1 MNDILKQNEIWLKNV
16 EGYWKKDLE
25 SVQDNQ
31 NEITDRFYKSLEFGT
46 GGLRGIIGS
55 GTNRMNIYTVKKA
68 SLGLAQY
75 IVANNQNPS
84 IAISYDSRNFSYEFA
99 HAAAEV
105 FAFSGIKVYIFS
117 TLNPT
122 PLLSFA
128 VRNLKCNAGVMVT
141 ASHNPKAYNGYKVY
155 GSDGCQLTL
164 EASEDVLNRINAI
177 EDIFSIKTDTFENY
191 LQSGKISYID
201 SNVYEE
207 FIKNVISCS
216 VAEEGTKDIKIVY
229 TPLNGTGYIPVTDV
243 LRRRGFQ
250 NVSVVPEQELPDGN
264 FETCPY
270 PNPEAAEAL
279 SLAIKLA
286 DKKDAD
292 LILATDPDSDR
303 LGTGVRH
310 KGKIRLLT
318 GNEVGILLSDYLLSE
333 KKRLGKLPA
342 APFIIKTIVT
352 TDLIYEIAKDYN
364 AKVYDVL
371 TGFKFIGEKLGVI
384 ENQNG
389 LDNFILA
396 FEESY
401 GYMAGPYVRDK
412 DGVVAA
418 MLVAE
423 MAEHYLHQGK
433 TLVDRLNE
441 IYEQYGYN
449 ANVLKSLEFKGMEG
463 IKEMNEKIDALRNN
477 PPKSLDKYELIEFKD
492 YQKGIE
498 GLPPSNVLSL
508 IVNGGKVLVRPSGTE
523 PKLKIY
529 VLCQA
534 DSPAKLKGFS
544 EDLLNATLKF
554 FE

>member
-1 MNDILKQNEIWLKNV
+1 LNNIFEQNQLWLKHV
-16 EGYWKKDLE
+16 KGFWKKDLE
-25 SVQDNQ
+25 AAQNDE
-31 NEITDRFYKSLEFGT
+31 NEIKDRFYKSLEFGT

-55 GTNRMNIYTVKKA
+55 GSNRMNIYTVKKA
-68 SLGLAQY
+68 SYGLGEY
-75 IVANNQNPS
+75 IVSNNDNPS

-105 FAFSGIKVYIFS
+105 FSSLKIKVHIFS

-128 VRNLKCNAGVMVT
+128 VRSLKCDAGIMVT

-164 EASEDVLNRINAI
+164 EASEAVLQRIDAI
-177 EDIFSIKTDTFENY
+177 QDIFSIKTDTFENY
-191 LQSGKISYID
+191 LNQGIINYID
-201 SNVYEE
+201 SNVYES
-207 FIKNVISCS
+207 FMDNVISCS
-216 VAEEGTKDIKIVY
+216 VSDNQPKDIKIVY
-229 TPLNGTGYIPVTDV
+229 TPLNGTGYIPVTDI

-250 NVSVVPEQELPDGN
+250 NVNIVPEQELPDGN

-270 PNPEAAEAL
+270 PNPEAAETLA
-279 SLAIKLA
+279 LAIKLA
-286 DKKDAD
+286 DKKNAD
-292 LILATDPDSDR
+292 LILATDPDCDR
-303 LGTGVRH
+303 LGIGVRQ
-310 KGKIRLLT
+310 KGKIKLLT
-318 GNEVGILLSDYLLSE
+318 GNEVGILLTDYLLSE
-333 KKRLGKLPA
+333 KKRLGKLPSK
-342 APFIIKTIVT
+342 PFIIKTIVT

-384 ENQNG
+384 EKQNE

-401 GYMAGPYVRDK
+401 GYMAGAYVRDK

-423 MAEHYLHQGK
+423 MAQHYLCQQK
-433 TLVDRLNE
+433 TLIDRLEE
-441 IYEQYGYN
+441 IYECYGYN
-449 ANVLKSLEFKGMEG
+449 ANLLKSIEFKGMQG
-463 IKEMNEKIDALRNN
+463 IKEMNEKIEAIRNN
-477 PPKSLDKYELIEFKD
+477 SPAALGKYEIKQFKD

-498 GLPPSNVLSL
+498 GLPSSNVLSL
-508 IVNGGKVLVRPSGTE
+508 IVDGGKVLIRPSGTE

-534 DSPAKLKGFS
+534 ESPSRLKGFS
-544 EDLLNATLKF
+544 EDLLNAALKYF
-554 FE
+554 S

>member
-1 MNDILKQNEIWLKNV
+1 MNDILHQNEIWLKNV
-16 EGYWKKDLE
+16 SGYWKSDLE
-25 SVQDNQ
+25 SVQNNKD
-31 NEITDRFYKSLEFGT
+31 EITDRFYKSLEFGT

-68 SLGLAQY
+68 SLGLGQY
-75 IVANNQNPS
+75 IVANNNNSS

-105 FAFSGIKVYIFS
+105 FASLGIKVHIFS

-128 VRNLKCNAGVMVT
+128 VRYLKCDAGIMVT
-141 ASHNPKAYNGYKVY
+141 ASHNPKIYNGYKVY

-164 EASEDVLNRINAI
+164 EASEDVLKRINAI
-177 EDIFSIKTDTFENY
+177 EDIFAINTDSFENY
-191 LQSGKISYID
+191 LHSGKISYID
-201 SNVYEE
+201 CNVYEKFME
-207 FIKNVISCS
+207 NVISCS
-216 VAEEGTKDIKIVY
+216 VSDNKPKNIKVVY
-229 TPLNGTGYIPVTDV
+229 TPLNGTGYIPVTDI

-250 NVSVVPEQELPDGN
+250 DISIVSEQELPDGN

-279 SLAIKLA
+279 NLAIKLA

-292 LILATDPDSDR
+292 LILATDPDADR
-303 LGTGVRH
+303 LGIGVRH
-310 KGKIRLLT
+310 KGKIKLMT
-318 GNEVGILLSDYLLSE
+318 GNEVGILLADYLLSE
-333 KKRLGKLPA
+333 KKRLGTLPSN
-342 APFIIKTIVT
+342 PFIIKTIVT

-364 AKVYDVL
+364 AQVFDVL
-371 TGFKFIGEKLGVI
+371 TGFKFIGEKIGI
-384 ENQNG
+384 AEKQNQ
-389 LDNFILA
+389 LDNFILG

-401 GYMAGPYVRDK
+401 GYMAGAYVRDK
-412 DGVVAA
+412 DGVVAS

-423 MAEHYLHQGK
+423 MAEHYLNQQK

-441 IYEQYGYN
+441 IYEHYGYN
-449 ANVLKSLEFKGMEG
+449 SNILKSIEFKGMEG
-463 IKEMNEKIDALRNN
+463 TKEMNEKIQAVRNN
-477 PPKSLDKYELIEFKD
+477 PPKFLGKYELKEFKD

-498 GLPPSNVLSL
+498 GLPSSNVLSL
-508 IVNGGKVLVRPSGTE
+508 IVDGGKVLIRPSGTE

-534 DSPAKLKGFS
+534 ENPSKLKGFS
-544 EDLLNATLKF
+544 EDLLNAALKYF
-554 FE
+554 A